1 MKDFKLILIELFE
14 TEQFGKLKE
23 AVQNCIEEK
32 EGLKKCESQLF
43 LHLTDLLLLLPNH
56 TANFIP
62 KEVK

>member
-32 EGLKKCESQLF
+32 EGMLITTFPAFNWLIIIV
-43 LHLTDLLLLLPNH
+43 
-56 TANFIP
+56 A
-62 KEVK
+62 

>member
-32 EGLKKCESQLF
+32 EGLTKC
-43 LHLTDLLLLLPNH
+43 
-56 TANFIP
+56 
-62 KEVK
+62 